1 MEYENV
7 SWVGDKY
14 KKAKEKITSV
24 AKAAGKAASGARKA
38 AGVLRKA
45 AKGAGKFAS
54 RAGKAAKGAGEIV
67 LKGMNPG
74 LTGASQNLGQP
85 KVW

>member
-24 AKAAGKAASGARKA
+24 AKAAGKAAS
-38 AGVLRKA
+38 
-45 AKGAGKFAS
+45 
-54 RAGKAAKGAGEIV
+54 RAGKAAKVVRKAASRAGEAASRAGGAATEVV
-67 LKGMNPG
+67 LKTLNPG